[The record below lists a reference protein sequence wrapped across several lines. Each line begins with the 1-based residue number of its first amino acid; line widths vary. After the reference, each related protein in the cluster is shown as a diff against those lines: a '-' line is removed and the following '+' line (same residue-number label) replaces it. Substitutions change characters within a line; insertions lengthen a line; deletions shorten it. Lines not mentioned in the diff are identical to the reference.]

1 LQYSL
6 KAEISKKKVFDGTRK
21 IPNFFQKMSQR
32 TKESELG
39 GKVIKRGLPKS
50 WSS

>member
-1 LQYSL
+1 
-6 KAEISKKKVFDGTRK
+6 
-21 IPNFFQKMSQR
+21 MSQR

-39 GKVIKRGLPKS
+39 GKVIRRGLPKS